1 MIKNYLKIAWRNI
14 WKTKGFSTINILG
27 LAVGMTACFL
37 IALYVRFE
45 LSYDNYHTKAN
56 RIYRL
61 VCDVKTPTETLTEE
75 SITSGPMALNISKDF
90 PEVENF
96 VRITPENLLIRRENV
111 KFQEASLFFA
121 DSTLLELFDFTL
133 LEGNKRKA
141 LTEPFS
147 IILSSSAA
155 KKYFGKENP
164 LGKNLLLTS
173 DGFNAKVTGVIEDIP
188 ENSQFRA
195 DVFVSMSTLAK
206 MNNSNFDEQWGN
218 FGFTSYLLLKPRV
231 RATVLESKLPS
242 YLEAKVGKEMAQSKM
257 SYKLFLEP
265 LRDVYL
271 RSKRDGFESGSINN
285 VYIFSIVAL
294 FILLIACIN
303 FVNLSTA
310 RAVERAKE
318 VGIRKVVGAFR
329 LQIMRQFIS
338 ESVLI
343 CLLAFIISLLL
354 CLVLIPYFNY
364 LAGKE
369 VSEGL
374 FHQPVYI
381 LILFLLAVLIGAL
394 AGFYP
399 ALVLSSFKPTTVLKG
414 KFSSNAKGLFLRK
427 SLVIAQFVVSISL
440 IVGTLI
446 VSNQLSYMR
455 NQNLGFNKD
464 QTLVLQTNGDAR
476 GKILKE
482 AIKSILGVLSSS
494 VSSSVPG
501 GGNPVAYSEIE
512 NKTGDMQI
520 ANLSVYFIDYDYIPQ
535 YKIEL
540 LAGRAFSKDY
550 GTDTAQ
556 AMVLNESAIKLFGF
570 SSPQEAIGKRY
581 SQWGSEG
588 KIIGVIKDF
597 HFRSLQEKIEP
608 LSMRYGQ
615 GNGGGLVSAK
625 INSKYTN
632 AVVQAIEKKWQEIIP
647 DRPLEYFFV
656 DEYFDRQ
663 YKSENRFGTLFLNFS
678 TLAIFISCLGLL
690 GLVSYN
696 TAQRYREIGI
706 RKVLGASIST
716 IVKLLSIDFLK
727 LVCIAILIASPLMWF
742 LMSKWLEDFA
752 YHIDISWW
760 TFILAGS
767 IAICIALIVIS
778 SQTIK
783 AALTNPVKSLRSE

>member
-1 MIKNYLKIAWRNI
+1 MIKNYLKIAWRNV

-27 LAVGMTACFL
+27 LAVGMAACFL

-45 LSYDNYHTKAN
+45 LSYDNYHTKAD

-61 VCDVKTPTETLTEE
+61 VCDTKTPTETLNED
-75 SITSGPMALNISKDF
+75 ITSAPMALNISKDF
-90 PEVENF
+90 AEVENF
-96 VRITPENLLIRRENV
+96 VRLSPASLLIRQENV

-133 LEGNKRKA
+133 LEGNKHKA

-147 IILSSSAA
+147 VVLSSSAA

-164 LGKNLLLTS
+164 IGKSLLLTS
-173 DGFNAKVTGVIEDIP
+173 DGFNTKVTGVIKDIP
-188 ENSQFRA
+188 ENSQFKA

-218 FGFTSYLLLKPRV
+218 FGFTSYLLLKPNV
-231 RATVLESKLPS
+231 NAAVLESKIPA

-271 RSKRDGFESGSINN
+271 RSKRGGFESGSINN

-374 FHQPVYI
+374 FHRPVYI
-381 LILFLLAVLIGAL
+381 LILFLLAILIGVL
-394 AGFYP
+394 AGVYP

-427 SLVIAQFVVSISL
+427 SLVIVQFVVSISL

-476 GKILKE
+476 GRILKD
-482 AIKSILGVLSSS
+482 AIKSIPGVLSST
-494 VSSSVPG
+494 VSRSVPG

-556 AMVLNESAIKLFGF
+556 AMILNESAIKLFGF
-570 SSPQEAIGKRY
+570 TSPHEAIGKRY

-615 GNGGGLVSAK
+615 GSGGGLVSAK
-625 INSKYTN
+625 IDSKYTN
-632 AVVQAIEKKWQEIIP
+632 AVVQAIGKKWQEIIP

-706 RKVLGASIST
+706 RKVLGANIST

-760 TFILAGS
+760 TFILAGC